1 MSLDGT
7 FHRLPGD
14 LASYTTGDGS
24 YAVRLARSSGTI
36 AVDIETAGLGADSWT
51 VKAVAIGTATKAVVL
66 DPTVGAQRGAVRDA
80 IAEANTI
87 LMHNSP
93 FDAPILVKSGMMN
106 HADVWKI
113 RDTLVSARLAH
124 PGERVSHKLGD
135 VCSQYLGG
143 GYGELKDRLEQGFK
157 ETTGKSKAQMF
168 KLLGFGSPAYRAYA
182 AFDVIMTARLDAAM
196 PAAIIDRTVNG
207 HPYKTSG
214 DPEYLLYREQTINQ
228 MLLARSARGIE
239 IDFRVVD
246 QLKAEMEQVIATAD
260 KVLAGF
266 GVDVSLSAPLMKT
279 DAMAALDGL
288 GMLPPR
294 HPRLKNGLPSA
305 DKRYL
310 AKIEHPIVE
319 ALGQRTQAERFRTD
333 YADKLIHLSQSGRI
347 HPQVGVLV
355 ATTGRMS
362 YSEPPL
368 QQFPKS
374 VRRMMKFD
382 VRSTSMDWSSIEPV
396 FFANAVGET
405 SLIEEFEGG
414 GDLYLPV
421 AGAAGVDRPTAKVIL
436 LAQLYGQG
444 YRSLAAKLNVEE
456 DEAKE
461 VVEKVMIR
469 MPRIKGA
476 INTLKRVGEYNG
488 VIQTLSGRVVP
499 LDPDPKTGNTRYF
512 GYKGVNYYCQGSCYD
527 MLSEAMLSMHEHGLD
542 DALQAAVHDEIVVA
556 TEAADDVQKIMEKPP
571 KALCE
576 LAGREPVLRVG
587 RVDMNRHWEAKND

>member
-1 MSLDGT
+1 MSVDGT

-14 LASYTTGDGS
+14 LASYASFDGDF
-24 YAVRLARSSGTI
+24 AVRLAKTAGTI
-36 AVDIETAGLGADSWT
+36 AVDIETAGLGADAWT
-51 VKAVAIGTATKAVVL
+51 IKAVAIGTSNKAVVL
-66 DPTVGAQRGAVRDA
+66 DPDDSMQRVAVRQA
-80 IAEANTI
+80 LAEAVVI
-87 LMHNSP
+87 LMHNAP
-93 FDAPILVKSGMMN
+93 FDAPILVKSGLMR
-106 HADVWKI
+106 HADIWKV

-124 PGERVSHKLGD
+124 PGERVSHSLGD
-135 VCSQYLGG
+135 VCGKYLGG
-143 GYGELKDRLEQGFK
+143 GYGELKDRLLQGFK
-157 ETTGKSKAQMF
+157 ESTGKSKAQMF
-168 KLLGFGSPAYRAYA
+168 KLLGLGSPAYRAYA
-182 AFDVIMTARLDAAM
+182 AFDVIMTCRLDSAM
-196 PAAIIDRTVNG
+196 PAAIVQRTVDG

-214 DPEYLLYREQTINQ
+214 DPDYLLYREQTVNQ
-228 MLLARSARGIE
+228 MLLARSAKGIE

-246 QLKAEMEQVIATAD
+246 QLKAEMGQVVSRAD
-260 KVLAGF
+260 RVLEEY
-266 GVDVSLSAPLMKT
+266 GVDVTVSAPLMKT
-279 DAMAALDGL
+279 DAMAALDKLGL
-288 GMLPPR
+288 IPPR
-294 HPRLKNGLPSA
+294 YPRLKNGLPSA

-310 AKIEHPIVE
+310 DKISHPIVT
-319 ALGQRTQAERFRTD
+319 ALGERSQAERFSKD

-382 VRSTSMDWSSIEPV
+382 VPSTSMDWSSIEPV

-421 AGAAGVDRPTAKVIL
+421 AAAAGVDRKTAKVIL

-444 YRSLAAKLNVEE
+444 YRSLAGRLGVDEDDAK
-456 DEAKE
+456 D
-461 VVEKVMIR
+461 VVDKVMAR
-469 MPRIKGA
+469 MPKIKKA

-488 VIQTLSGRVVP
+488 VVQTLSGRIIP

-512 GYKGVNYYCQGSCYD
+512 GYKGVNYYVQGSALD
-527 MLSEAMLSMHEHGLD
+527 MLSEAMLRMHEEGLD
-542 DALQAAVHDEIVVA
+542 DALQAAVHDELVVA
-556 TEAADDVQKIMEKPP
+556 TEAADDVQKVMETPP

-587 RVDMNRHWEAKND
+587 RVDMGRHWVASDD